1 MTELERALLLLGRG
15 LDFPPE
21 PDVVGA
27 VRARLERRRRV
38 PRRALVLAFAALVVA
53 IAAAFAVPPA
63 RSAILRWLGF
73 HGVRIEF
80 VDELPAVPPRGRLA
94 LGTKTTLDEA
104 RAAVPFAL
112 TTSKLLGPPDAVY
125 LYGRRVWFVYG
136 DERRPRVLVTQFPGR
151 TEGPLVKKMVEPGT
165 SIEFVTVNGA
175 PGYWLSG
182 APHEVLYQDERGR
195 IVPDSVRLAGNTLL
209 WARGQV
215 TLRLEGRMT
224 KEQALRIARSLEPR

>member
-15 LDFPPE
+15 LDFPAE
-21 PDVVGA
+21 PDLVGA
-27 VRARLERRRRV
+27 VRERLERRRRV

-80 VDELPAVPPRGRLA
+80 VDELPPVPPRARLA
-94 LGTKTTLDEA
+94 LGTRTTLDGA
-104 RAAVPFAL
+104 RAAVPYRL
-112 TTSKLLGPPDAVY
+112 STSKLLGTPDAVY
-125 LYGRRVWFVYG
+125 VLGRRVWFVYG
-136 DERRPRVLVTQFPGR
+136 DERRPRLLVTQFPGR

-165 SIEFVTVNGA
+165 GLDFVTVNGA
-175 PGYWLSG
+175 PGYWITG
-182 APHEVLYQDERGR
+182 APHEILYQDEFGR
-195 IVPDSVRLAGNTLL
+195 IIPDSVRLAGDTLL
-209 WARGQV
+209 WVRGDV

-224 KEQALRIARSLEPR
+224 KAQALRIARSLEPQ